1 MPQDNKKKTSFKDWL
16 IALRSPIRWGFL
28 GLSVAII
35 LFLIELS
42 LSCYDIYLSLV
53 GGGVVVGIDSL
64 AEIFIVVAMIFAVLS
79 SVAFI
84 VTVIVVVIWRRNRNV
99 DDTLNRIK
107 SIQDNLIGVK
117 QDTNKIKD
125 KLTITDVGEKDG

>member
-125 KLTITDVGEKDG
+125 KLAITDVGEKDG